1 MSELMNGNGRI
12 RVLVVDDHP
21 LMRGALHALLSEE
34 EDFEVVGEAGTGNAA
49 LMLALELRPDIVLL
63 DIFLGTFNGLD
74 IVKQVLRGSP
84 HTHIVVFTGFSSEE
98 LLLDAIRVGVHGY
111 LPKTLSHPEL
121 LAALRAVEQGERV
134 IGELRAITQVLNEF
148 NRLTQERNLT
158 RYGLSAKEIEIMRL
172 ASHGYSNK
180 EIGSRIFWSE
190 ITVKR
195 KMQDIYRKLQVSDRT
210 QAVAEAMRLG
220 LI

>member
-1 MSELMNGNGRI
+1 MSEHMNGIGRI

-21 LMRGALHALLSEE
+21 LMRGALQALLSEE

-49 LMLALELRPDIVLL
+49 LTLSLELQPDIVLL

-74 IVKQVLRGSP
+74 IVKQLQRGCP
-84 HTHIVVFTGFSSEE
+84 HTHIVVFTGFGSEE

-111 LPKTLSHPEL
+111 LPKTLPHLEL
-121 LAALRAVEQGERV
+121 LSALRAVEQGERV
-134 IGELRAITQVLNEF
+134 IGEIRAITQVLNEF
-148 NRLTQERNLT
+148 NRLTQERNLS
-158 RYGLSAKEIEIMRL
+158 RYGLNAKEIEIMRL

-180 EIGSRIFWSE
+180 EIGSHRFWSE
-190 ITVKR
+190 ITVKS
-195 KMQDIYRKLQVSDRT
+195 KMQDIYSKLQVRDRT

>member
-1 MSELMNGNGRI
+1 MSDHMNGNGRI

-21 LMRGALHALLSEE
+21 LMRAALQALLSEE

-49 LMLALELRPDIVLL
+49 LTLTLELQPDIVLL
-63 DIFLGTFNGLD
+63 DIFLGNFNGLD
-74 IVKQVLRGSP
+74 IVKQLQRGCP
-84 HTHIVVFTGFSSEE
+84 QTHIVVFTGFSSEE

-121 LAALRAVEQGERV
+121 LSALRAVEQGERV
-134 IGELRAITQVLNEF
+134 IGETRAITQVLNEF
-148 NRLTQERNLT
+148 NRLAQERNLA

-180 EIGSRIFWSE
+180 EIGSHIFWSE

>member
-1 MSELMNGNGRI
+1 MNGNGRI

-21 LMRGALHALLSEE
+21 LMRGALQALLSEE
-34 EDFEVVGEAGTGNAA
+34 EDFEVVGEAGTENAA
-49 LMLALELRPDIVLL
+49 LTLALELQPDIVLL
-63 DIFLGTFNGLD
+63 DIFLGNFNGLD
-74 IVKQVLRGSP
+74 IVKQLQRGSP

-111 LPKTLSHPEL
+111 LPKTLPHPEL
-121 LAALRAVEQGERV
+121 LSALRAVEQGERV
-134 IGELRAITQVLNEF
+134 IGEIRAITQVLNEF
-148 NRLTQERNLT
+148 NRLTQERNLA
-158 RYGLSAKEIEIMRL
+158 RYGLSVKEIEIMRL

-180 EIGSRIFWSE
+180 EIGSHIFWSE